1 IEAIISAAETGFTG
15 SFVGS
20 SIPCRPTAYIGTITG
35 CFLWPILCFP
45 ITQLTM
51 FLVSIPSEQSSALLA
66 LLTSCS
72 CCQTFRSALQN
83 PQEETESVSLTT
95 GQ

>member
-20 SIPCRPTAYIGTITG
+20 SIPSYIGTITG
-35 CFLWPILCFP
+35 CFLWPLKRN
-45 ITQLTM
+45 Q
-51 FLVSIPSEQSSALLA
+51 EQSSALLA
-66 LLTSCS
+66 LITSCS
-72 CCQTFRSALQN
+72 CCQTSRSALQD

-95 GQ
+95 EQSR

>member
-20 SIPCRPTAYIGTITG
+20 SIPSYIGTITG
-35 CFLWPILCFP
+35 CFLWP
-45 ITQLTM
+45 
-51 FLVSIPSEQSSALLA
+51 SSALLA

-72 CCQTFRSALQN
+72 CCQTSRSALQD

-95 GQ
+95 EQSR